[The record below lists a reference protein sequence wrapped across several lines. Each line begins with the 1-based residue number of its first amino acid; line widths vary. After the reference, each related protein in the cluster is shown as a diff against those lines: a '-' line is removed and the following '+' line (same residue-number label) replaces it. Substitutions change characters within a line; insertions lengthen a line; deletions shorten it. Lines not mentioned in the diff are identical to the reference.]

1 MISVELIISPF
12 NLLDKVPIKPYID
25 ISSINL
31 MINISP
37 NPLCLILKLLVLKK
51 KRKEN
56 LEIIVQSRTHAGVF
70 CSLLLIHVVRQVASF
85 PYSV

>member
-1 MISVELIISPF
+1 MISVELIISPI
-12 NLLDKVPIKPYID
+12 NLLDKVPIKQYID

-37 NPLCLILKLLVLKK
+37 NPLCLMSKLLVLKK

-56 LEIIVQSRTHAGVF
+56 LEIILQSRTQAGVF
-70 CSLLLIHVVRQVASF
+70 CSLTADS
-85 PYSV
+85 